1 MPGAVQVNCIE
12 PDGQR
17 VRVQINDGWSLM
29 QGARAQGVQ
38 GIEAECGGACSCA
51 TCHCYVATEWLA
63 RLPPPAENETQMLL
77 NVAAE
82 RRPGSRLACQIR
94 VTAELDGLVVEFPER
109 QV

>member
-1 MPGAVQVNCIE
+1 MPGALQVNCIE

-17 VRVQINDGWSLM
+17 VRVQISDGWSLM

-38 GIEAECGGACSCA
+38 GIDAECGGACSCA
-51 TCHCYVATEWLA
+51 TGHCYVAADWLA
-63 RLPPPAENETQMLL
+63 RLPPPAVNATQMLL

-82 RRPGSRLACQIR
+82 RRAGSRLGCQIR
-94 VTAELDGLVVEFPER
+94 ITAELDGLVVEFPER